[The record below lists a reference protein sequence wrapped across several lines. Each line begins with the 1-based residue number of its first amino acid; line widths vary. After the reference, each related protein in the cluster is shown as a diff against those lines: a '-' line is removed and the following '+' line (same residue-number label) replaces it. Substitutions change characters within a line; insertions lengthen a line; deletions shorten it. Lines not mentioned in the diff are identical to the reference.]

1 MNDEQ
6 KLRLRVASE
15 QMAAI
20 IADRVCAT
28 LDFDKIAASAVDA
41 ADDLIAEMAL
51 ASSANDYYLS
61 HHSVQTAL
69 VRLENW
75 GLQGGVLA
83 GDDVPRFRALA
94 DLIAPASKAEAAPA
108 KHPGWVLE
116 DIKGRAWGNDGDGCD
131 AIKDPEEGRYCSGD
145 SDVIGMLRAFAAR
158 LWEDD
163 ENSKDAVR
171 YRWLRDS
178 DGAGGRIYCAMDQF
192 EADGQCIATLLSG
205 KQLDEAIDA
214 AMREQGE
221 G

>member
-20 IADRVCAT
+20 IADRVCTT

-94 DLIAPASKAEAAPA
+94 DLIAPAS
-108 KHPGWVLE
+108 
-116 DIKGRAWGNDGDGCD
+116 
-131 AIKDPEEGRYCSGD
+131 
-145 SDVIGMLRAFAAR
+145 
-158 LWEDD
+158 DD
-163 ENSKDAVR
+163 ENSKDAAR